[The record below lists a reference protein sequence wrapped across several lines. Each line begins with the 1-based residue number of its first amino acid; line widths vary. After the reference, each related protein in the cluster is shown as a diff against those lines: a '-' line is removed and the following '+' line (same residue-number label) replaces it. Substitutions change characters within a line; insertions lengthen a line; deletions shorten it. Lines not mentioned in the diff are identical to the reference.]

1 MRQHRRLPTTRHS
14 WRFTVRLATHWPS
27 FAVVGR
33 RRRALRSLS
42 SSPDL
47 PICKGAQIRRLHL
60 NKNWAVGAGVHGTES
75 RSKAWADAAVLRG
88 EKKSWRCSGSR
99 LCGRLRRRMLA
110 PEHHESL
117 DRGTAPT
124 FSPRP
129 GLAPNS
135 RSGRSSLVD
144 ERSRQHSSLI
154 GSGTMVPILTKG
166 AGRWLVAATER
177 SAMVTE
183 LLERI
188 GETVG
193 QRAQVSTIFGEPVQR
208 EAVTVIPVAKARF
221 GFGGGG
227 GSGAR
232 ESDQGSGG
240 GGGGGVAVSPG
251 RLHRIARR
259 RRRVQADLQRE
270 GSCSARCRRLARR
283 GSAPTAARLR
293 PRNESGS
300 LKRWL
305 PLPWRTWKATSD
317 RLYRLPLS
325 EFTCGPR

>member
-135 RSGRSSLVD
+135 LSGRCSLVD
-144 ERSRQHSSLI
+144 ERSTPTLEPHRVRHHA
-154 GSGTMVPILTKG
+154 PNLTKG
-166 AGRWLVAATER
+166 ARRMAGAATER

-193 QRAQVSTIFGEPVQR
+193 QRAQVSTIFGEPSS
-208 EAVTVIPVAKARF
+208 E
-221 GFGGGG
+221 
-227 GSGAR
+227 
-232 ESDQGSGG
+232 
-240 GGGGGVAVSPG
+240 
-251 RLHRIARR
+251 
-259 RRRVQADLQRE
+259 
-270 GSCSARCRRLARR
+270 
-283 GSAPTAARLR
+283 R
-293 PRNESGS
+293 P
-300 LKRWL
+300 
-305 PLPWRTWKATSD
+305 
-317 RLYRLPLS
+317 
-325 EFTCGPR
+325 